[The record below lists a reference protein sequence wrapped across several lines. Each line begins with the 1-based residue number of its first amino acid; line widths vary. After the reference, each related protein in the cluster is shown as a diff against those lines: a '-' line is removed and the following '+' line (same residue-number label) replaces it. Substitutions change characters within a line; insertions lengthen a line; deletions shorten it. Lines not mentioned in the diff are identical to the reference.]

1 MLVAELQELEE
12 VKGLITRGQQLG
24 VLTFGDVASAVSE
37 VDLDESDV
45 EDLYGHLEKSGIE
58 LVEDMDPAQKAAA
71 DAMPADTGKKGRR
84 RQKQA
89 LDLKPDMTTD
99 SLQLFLK
106 DIGKVRLLTAQEE
119 VDLAKRIERGDLD
132 AKQKMV
138 ESNLRLVVSIAKNY
152 RNQGLPVPRP
162 DPGGDARA
170 WSARR
175 RSSTTAR
182 ASSSPPTRPGGSAR
196 RSPAPSPTRRG
207 RSASR
212 STWSRS

>member
-12 VKGLITRGQQLG
+12 VKALVGKGQQLG
-24 VLTFGDVASAVSE
+24 VLTFGDVAAAVSE

-45 EDLYGHLEKSGIE
+45 EDLYGHLERQGIE
-58 LVEDMDPAQKAAA
+58 LVEDVDPAQTAQPEQEP
-71 DAMPADTGKKGRR
+71 DGKRGRR

-132 AKQKMV
+132 AKQ
-138 ESNLRLVVSIAKNY
+138 
-152 RNQGLPVPRP
+152 
-162 DPGGDARA
+162 
-170 WSARR
+170 
-175 RSSTTAR
+175 
-182 ASSSPPTRPGGSAR
+182 
-196 RSPAPSPTRRG
+196 
-207 RSASR
+207 
-212 STWSRS
+212 